1 MPDQLDQEEHNGSH
15 LQVILSVGLKSVNTT
30 AGNDSL
36 TTVSSITQHNTAKK
50 SVTICNKNVAVS
62 NVSTFDLTVGDSK
75 IPAITRFHL
84 KKLNPKLKTV
94 LHKLATTLVIFF
106 IVGLFALPIL
116 FFYIRPSPE
125 INSLPKFM
133 V

>member
-1 MPDQLDQEEHNGSH
+1 MSDQLDQEEHNESH
-15 LQVILSVGLKSVNTT
+15 LKVILSVELQTVNTT

-36 TTVSSITQHNTAKK
+36 TTVSSINQHTTAKQ
-50 SVTICNKNVAVS
+50 SVVICNKDVAAS
-62 NVSTFDLTVGDSK
+62 NVSTFDLTIEDSK
-75 IPAITRFHL
+75 MPAITRFHL
-84 KKLNPKLKTV
+84 KELNLKLKTV
-94 LHKLATTLVIFF
+94 LYKLAATLVICF